1 MLTRSF
7 LLEGGRSR
15 RLGSLLALCLTLLIL
30 AGCGGSSPRTLRSE
44 RVSGPDFSFRAPAGW
59 RVGRATGRVWASQGT
74 QLVQVASFPLA
85 RAYTDALFTKV
96 KVELGTRMRQVASET
111 GGTLSGPATV
121 TTAGIR
127 SHTYRITASAR
138 VDEYTFVLRGRR
150 EYQLLCRRTG
160 SDGTAACATL
170 LASFSTGS

>member
-1 MLTRSF
+1 M
-7 LLEGGRSR
+7 
-15 RLGSLLALCLTLLIL
+15 
-30 AGCGGSSPRTLRSE
+30 
-44 RVSGPDFSFRAPAGW
+44 
-59 RVGRATGRVWASQGT
+59 

-85 RAYTDALFTKV
+85 RPYTAALFTKV
-96 KVELGTRMRQVASET
+96 EAELGTRMRQVASET
-111 GGTLSGPATV
+111 GGTLTGPATV

-127 SHTYRITASAR
+127 SHAYRVTATGR